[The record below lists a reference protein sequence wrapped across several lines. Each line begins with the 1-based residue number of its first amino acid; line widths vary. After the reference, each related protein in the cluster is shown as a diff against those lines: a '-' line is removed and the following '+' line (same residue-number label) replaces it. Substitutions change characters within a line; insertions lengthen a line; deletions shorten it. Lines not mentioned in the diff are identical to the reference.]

1 MCGVPAPL
9 TEWRPTGAVVHF
21 AVSTL
26 GTAGLRSCLPLAD
39 ALPPRTPHAESL
51 PATARALLTCRRTV
65 GDFDVLQRGL
75 EAAARGVVARE
86 AEAELARYATEVED
100 RDVCS
105 ALLDALQV

>member
-1 MCGVPAPL
+1 MLIDRAIDVIDAINGC
-9 TEWRPTGAVVHF
+9 F
-21 AVSTL
+21 
-26 GTAGLRSCLPLAD
+26 LRC
-39 ALPPRTPHAESL
+39 
-51 PATARALLTCRRTV
+51 V

-100 RDVCS
+100 RTVCS